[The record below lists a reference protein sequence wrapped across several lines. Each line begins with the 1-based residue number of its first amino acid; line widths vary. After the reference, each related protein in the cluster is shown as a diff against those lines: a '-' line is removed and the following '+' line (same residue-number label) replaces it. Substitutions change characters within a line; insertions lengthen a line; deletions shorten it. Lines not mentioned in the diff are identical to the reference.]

1 MVPPTRAERHGRY
14 ASRPSTLRR
23 MYDLL
28 RSGWMAVLLA
38 TLLVACAQPVATPA
52 QPGLATAELTLTRSP
67 TCACCKG
74 HEAHLEQAGIAVRT
88 VIDEDITTIKD
99 DYRIPSEMRSCHT
112 SEVAGYFVEG
122 HVPVAAIARLLAERP
137 EIDGIAL
144 PGMPAGSPGMGGTL
158 DRPLVVFASADGE
171 VVGEFGRF

>member
-1 MVPPTRAERHGRY
+1 MYEP
-14 ASRPSTLRR
+14 LRG
-23 MYDLL
+23 
-28 RSGWMAVLLA
+28 GWMAVLLA
-38 TLLVACAQPVATPA
+38 AFLVACAQPVAAPA
-52 QPGLATAELTLTRSP
+52 QSGLATAELTLTRSP

-74 HEAHLEQAGIAVRT
+74 HEAYLEQAGIAVRT
-88 VIDEDITTIKD
+88 VIDEDITTIKED
-99 DYRIPSEMRSCHT
+99 HRIPSEMRSCHT

-122 HVPVAAIARLLAERP
+122 HVPLAAIERLLTERP

-158 DRPLVVFASADGE
+158 EGPLVVFAIADGE